1 MNRFFIFLCFI
12 LSYLASSAQ
21 TVQERIMAKADQAC
35 YVVGEHLKLTVNV
48 CLPDSTPSPCRVAY
62 VEIADTDQLYTQ
74 AMLTLNSGC
83 GYGEI
88 PLPATMH
95 SGVYQL
101 CVYTRGLRNYGTSAF
116 FTAQIGVINPVKL
129 TPKDNVRFITADDY
143 TITALIDTVP
153 NCGDLADTPPSAF
166 PYTYELEGHIVMAH
180 VSADIADIENVRLA
194 LVGKSAMI
202 YDGRKTGNG
211 NYEFYTTGIFG
222 DMPSLVSAY
231 SRDGTSL
238 PIEFLSPYAQVLP
251 QHLPQLTVRCSEE
264 ALKRRYDDA
273 LRQQAID
280 EWQRKNPLQQ
290 PISFMTSTPEYIYDL
305 DEWTS
310 MNTVHELL
318 IEFIHGVHIRHNGG
332 VKQLYTFSSTT
343 GTYSQW
349 PALVLLDGIPVYD
362 VEKFLE
368 YDAHLLKYVQVYG
381 DRYTFGQTCCLGVVS
396 FITRSGKLSNFKL
409 DEGSSFVSYQFP
421 QPNQIIS
428 SETYK

>member
-1 MNRFFIFLCFI
+1 MKRFFIYICFI
-12 LSYLASSAQ
+12 QLSLTSFAQ
-21 TVQERIMAKADQAC
+21 TGQERIRAKTDQTC
-35 YVVGEHLKLTVNV
+35 YVVGEHIKLDVNV
-48 CLPDSTPSPCRVAY
+48 YLPDDTPSPSRVAY
-62 VEIADTDQLYTQ
+62 VEIADTAQLYAQ
-74 AMLTLNSGC
+74 SMLMLDGGC
-83 GYGEI
+83 GYDEI
-88 PLPATMH
+88 SLPSTMH
-95 SGVYQL
+95 NGVYQL
-101 CVYTRGLRNYGTSAF
+101 CIYTRGLRNYGTSAF
-116 FTAQIGVINPVKL
+116 YTTQIGVVNPVKL
-129 TPKDNVRFITADDY
+129 SPKDNVRFIPADDN
-143 TITALIDTVP
+143 TVTALFDMAS
-153 NCGDLADTPPSAF
+153 NYGDLADTPPTEF
-166 PYTYELEGHIVMAH
+166 PYAYELEGHIVTAH
-180 VSADIADIENVRLA
+180 VFAETEDVENVRLA
-194 LVGKSAMI
+194 LVGKSIMI

-211 NYEFYTTGIFG
+211 NYNFYTTGIYG
-222 DMPSLVSAY
+222 DKPLLVSAY
-231 SRDGTSL
+231 SHDGVSL
-238 PIEFLSPYAQVLP
+238 PVTLLSPYVQVLP
-251 QHLPQLTVRCSEE
+251 QHLPLLTVRCSEE
-264 ALKRRYDDA
+264 ALKERHAEA

-381 DRYTFGQTCCLGVVS
+381 DRYTFGQTCCQGVVS

>member
-1 MNRFFIFLCFI
+1 MNRFFIFLCFF
-12 LSYLASSAQ
+12 LSHLASSAQ
-21 TVQERIMAKADQAC
+21 TVQELIMAKADQAC

-48 CLPDSTPSPCRVAY
+48 CLPDSTPSPSHVAY

-74 AMLTLNSGC
+74 AMLTLDSGC

-88 PLPATMH
+88 PLPSTMH

-129 TPKDNVRFITADDY
+129 SPKDNVRFIPTDDN
-143 TITALIDTVP
+143 TITALLDTVT
-153 NCGDLADTPPSAF
+153 NCGGLADTPSSAF
-166 PYTYELEGHIVMAH
+166 PYPYELEGHIVTAH
-180 VSADIADIENVRLA
+180 VSADTADVETVRLA
-194 LVGKSAMI
+194 LVGKTAMI
-202 YDGRKTGNG
+202 YDGRKTWDG
-211 NYEFYTTGIFG
+211 NYEFYTIGIFG

-238 PIEFLSPYAQVLP
+238 PITFLSPYAQVLP
-251 QHLPQLTVRCSEE
+251 QKLPQLTVRCSEE
-264 ALKRRYDDA
+264 ALKRRYEDA

-280 EWQRKNPLQQ
+280 EWQQKETLSQT
-290 PISFMTSTPEYIYDL
+290 ITFMTSTPEYIYDL

-318 IEFIHGVHIRHNGG
+318 IEFVRGVHVRRHGG
-332 VKQLYTFSSTT
+332 IQQLYAYSSET

-381 DRYTFGQTCCLGVVS
+381 GRYTFGQTFCQGVVS

-409 DEGSSFVSYQFP
+409 DEGSSFASYQFP

-428 SETYK
+428 NITYK

>member
-1 MNRFFIFLCFI
+1 MNRFFLFLCLLI
-12 LSYLASSAQ
+12 LPLVAIAQ
-21 TVQERIMAKADQAC
+21 IGQERVLAELDRPC
-35 YVVGEHLKLTVNV
+35 YIVGEHLKVNV
-48 CLPDSTPSPCRVAY
+48 RICLPDNTPSPSRVAY
-62 VEIADTDQLYTQ
+62 VEIADTAQLYAQ
-74 AMLTLNSGC
+74 AMLTLDSGC
-83 GYGEI
+83 GCGEI
-88 PLPATMH
+88 PLPSTMH

-129 TPKDNVRFITADDY
+129 SPKDNVRFIPADDN
-143 TITALIDTVP
+143 TVTALLDTVP
-153 NCGDLADTPPSAF
+153 NYGDLADSPPATI
-166 PYTYELEGHIVMAH
+166 PYAYELEGHIVTAH
-180 VSADIADIENVRLA
+180 VSADTEDVELVRLA

-211 NYEFYTTGIFG
+211 NYNFYTTGIYS

-231 SRDGTSL
+231 NRDGESL
-238 PIEFLSPYAQVLP
+238 PVTLLSPYAQVLP
-251 QHLPQLTVRCSEE
+251 QKLPQLTVRCSEE
-264 ALKRRYDDA
+264 ALKRRYEDA

-280 EWQRKNPLQQ
+280 EWQQKETLSQT
-290 PISFMTSTPEYIYDL
+290 ITFMTSTPEYIYDL

-318 IEFIHGVHIRHNGG
+318 IEFVRGVHVRRHGG
-332 VKQLYTFSSTT
+332 IQQLYAYSSET

-381 DRYTFGQTCCLGVVS
+381 GRYTFGQTFCQGVVS

-409 DEGSSFVSYQFP
+409 DEGSSFASYQFP

-428 SETYK
+428 NITYK

>member
-1 MNRFFIFLCFI
+1 MKRFFIYLCFI
-12 LSYLASSAQ
+12 LLSLTSFAQ
-21 TVQERIMAKADQAC
+21 TGQERVKAKTDRTC
-35 YVVGEHLKLTVNV
+35 YVVGEHVMVAVNV
-48 CLPDSTPSPCRVAY
+48 CLPDSTPSPSRVAY
-62 VEIADTDQLYTQ
+62 IEIADTAQLYAQ
-74 AMLTLNSGC
+74 AMLTLDSGC
-83 GYGEI
+83 GCGEI
-88 PLPATMH
+88 PLPSTMH

-129 TPKDNVRFITADDY
+129 SPKDNVRFIPADDN
-143 TITALIDTVP
+143 TVTALFDMAS
-153 NCGDLADTPPSAF
+153 NYGDLADTPPTEF
-166 PYTYELEGHIVMAH
+166 PYAYELEGHIVTAN
-180 VSADIADIENVRLA
+180 VSADTEDVENVRLA

-211 NYEFYTTGIFG
+211 NYNFYTTGIYG

-231 SRDGTSL
+231 SRDGVSL
-238 PIEFLSPYAQVLP
+238 PITFLSPYAQVLP
-251 QHLPQLTVRCSEE
+251 QKLPQLTVRCSEE
-264 ALKRRYDDA
+264 ALKRRYEDA
-273 LRQQAID
+273 LCQQAID
-280 EWQRKNPLQQ
+280 EWQHKETLSQT
-290 PISFMTSTPEYIYDL
+290 ITFMTSTPEYIYDL

-318 IEFIHGVHIRHNGG
+318 IEFVRGVHVRRHGSIQ
-332 VKQLYTFSSTT
+332 QLYAYSSET

-381 DRYTFGQTCCLGVVS
+381 GRYTFGQTFCQGVVS

-409 DEGSSFVSYQFP
+409 DEGSSFASYQFP

-428 SETYK
+428 NITYK